1 MMIRLTQCYMTF
13 NQHMLIILWGTNTTN
28 TVPQVATP
36 SSASTSEAPP
46 PTPAAPHSFSNI
58 LQNKNQTPAATSCPK
73 SYLDEALERA
83 KASVKKI
90 PQKHFFEDCIIELQE

>member
-1 MMIRLTQCYMTF
+1 MKIRLTQCYMTF
-13 NQHMLIILWGTNTTN
+13 NQHMLIILLGTNTTN

-46 PTPAAPHSFSNI
+46 PTLAAPHSFSNI
-58 LQNKNQTPAATSCPK
+58 LQNEDQTPVATSHPK